1 MIKNL
6 RIWQLQKK
14 MILKFIKTKQNK
26 ASKYFLGI
34 WFLFYVDPSLSS
46 LHPPLSSHMGT
57 LVEVRGQLH
66 VSSSATV
73 HLVVWARFSQCPE
86 THWFGLAGW
95 PVSLGNQHLCLCSS
109 GVTRV
114 CHHAQGLNSGLHA
127 FAALTMLTAW
137 STSPASLVLEIK
149 PLNLSVW
156 GMVMGVRDTLALTQ
170 RRLKQ
175 PHSCLTW
182 ARCLL
187 SPLRFGLFIF
197 KRNNIYNFSDNMS
210 RRINAIK
217 KVALYNLCQL

>member
-1 MIKNL
+1 MWIPPCPPSTPL
-6 RIWQLQKK
+6 SLHIWARLWRSEVNF
-14 MILKFIKTKQNK
+14 MCLPRPLSTLL
-26 ASKYFLGI
+26 YEPG
-34 WFLFYVDPSLSS
+34 SLSV
-46 LHPPLSSHMGT
+46 LELT
-57 LVEVRGQLH
+57 DLV
-66 VSSSATV
+66 
-73 HLVVWARFSQCPE
+73 W
-86 THWFGLAGW
+86 LADQW
-95 PVSLGNQHLCLCSS
+95 SLGTQHLCLCSS

-210 RRINAIK
+210 RRINATK

>member
-1 MIKNL
+1 MTTT
-6 RIWQLQKK
+6 KK

-66 VSSSATV
+66 VSSSAIV
-73 HLVVWARFSQCPE
+73 HLVVWARFSQCPG

-95 PVSLGNQHLCLCSS
+95 PVKPRN
-109 GVTRV
+109 
-114 CHHAQGLNSGLHA
+114 
-127 FAALTMLTAW
+127 
-137 STSPASLVLEIK
+137 PASL
-149 PLNLSVW
+149 PLQLWGDTCLPPCTRIELRSSCFCSTHHADCMIYLSSLP
-156 GMVMGVRDTLALTQ
+156 GARDQTPKSFCVRHGDGGQRHPGLDTTPFEAASLLSD
-170 RRLKQ
+170 LG
-175 PHSCLTW
+175 
-182 ARCLL
+182 RCLL